1 MLGFEHLS
9 APGSR
14 VAEITI
20 VLVTRPKMLTSTRLT
35 VSAIFYLLPE
45 INTSSCSMCNKAH
58 EDTVLFWHTHTQK
71 THCCFCKFPMTTYK
85 VYSVFSSCSLNFF
98 DGLQRIA
105 GLLSDLTWRQRSN
118 KMFEVSVQVI
128 SSTKSDL
135 GLVRLNAHLTA
146 QLFLW
151 KPSALGQM
159 V

>member
-1 MLGFEHLS
+1 MLGFEHFS
-9 APGSR
+9 APGSW
-14 VAEITI
+14 VVEITI
-20 VLVTRPKMLTSTRLT
+20 VLVTRPKMFTSTRLT

-45 INTSSCSMCNKAH
+45 INTSCSMCNKAR
-58 EDTVLFWHTHTQK
+58 EDTGFSDRQTQK
-71 THCCFCKFPMTTYK
+71 THCCFCMFPMTTYK

-135 GLVRLNAHLTA
+135 GLVLSGWTHIS
-146 QLFLW
+146 Q
-151 KPSALGQM
+151 PSCSSGSHQH
-159 V
+159 